1 MNKEELIDPALS
13 AVADIMKSLTAFQ
26 ADLEREDILAMN
38 IDRVKVS
45 TPIELD
51 VYHTG
56 DGVVLGSAP
65 PVYSIEVTD
74 MPVFHKLT
82 LTIARTKDDAS

>member
-1 MNKEELIDPALS
+1 MNNEELIDPALS

-26 ADLEREDILAMN
+26 ADLEREDIMAMN
-38 IDRVKVS
+38 IERVKVT

-56 DGVVLGSAP
+56 EEVVLGSAP
-65 PVYSIEVTD
+65 PIYSVEVTD

-82 LTIARTKDDAS
+82 LTIARTEDDES